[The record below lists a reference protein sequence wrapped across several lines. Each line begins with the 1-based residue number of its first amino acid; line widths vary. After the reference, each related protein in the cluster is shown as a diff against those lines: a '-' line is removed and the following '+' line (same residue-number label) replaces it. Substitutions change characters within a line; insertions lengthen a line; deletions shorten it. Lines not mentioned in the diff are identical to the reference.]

1 MLARNTGSRSCSNSC
16 SNGEAAPTRRC
27 SWPGPLRA
35 AVSPQIASAASSGGD
50 SLPALEMDR
59 FYPPGL
65 ARRRPFPRIGS
76 MFVYLHGVGR
86 REDSPRGANRVP
98 RAVADGS
105 ALGRPFAR
113 ARSMFACIHGI
124 GRCRGV
130 RYADAV
136 RYGRSMLV
144 YVHGNGRCGA
154 SRYADAVRYGRSM
167 LVYVHGNG
175 RCGGVPLRRRRFR
188 TGDPCLYAYME
199 RLLRRRPATP
209 TPFPYERSMLV
220 CVHGNGRCGGVP
232 LSRRRFP
239 YGRSMLVYVHGNGR
253 CGASR

>member
-144 YVHGNGRCGA
+144 YVHGNGRCG
-154 SRYADAVRYGRSM
+154 
-167 LVYVHGNG
+167 
-175 RCGGVPLRRRRFR
+175 GVPLRRRRFR